1 MKQLFVLLI
10 VLYFLSGCSL
20 QRPKVFFN
28 LSEKPTQHSSLAIA
42 MNEDPANVRMDLQTN
57 LLQAGY
63 SIAST
68 AGNENAE
75 NIMTFSYNYYFDDKG
90 NVWLNSFWAEIT
102 RRESGTV
109 LMSISYPPGN
119 FKKNLVL
126 KNFLTRMD
134 LCIKENICDEK
145 SQSKKIKPLDRI
157 VGAN

>member
-1 MKQLFVLLI
+1 MKQFFVLLI
-10 VLYFLSGCSL
+10 VSYFLSGCSV

-75 NIMTFSYNYYFDDKG
+75 NIMTFSYNY
-90 NVWLNSFWAEIT
+90 
-102 RRESGTV
+102 
-109 LMSISYPPGN
+109 
-119 FKKNLVL
+119 
-126 KNFLTRMD
+126 
-134 LCIKENICDEK
+134 
-145 SQSKKIKPLDRI
+145 
-157 VGAN
+157 